1 MKLAGDE
8 LEAGHGAVFVMAE
21 DAKADE
27 IATKIRRLSNLKQ
40 YDGQIL
46 RAQCVRASNRL
57 GFGAALMTA
66 LGARDPVHGLRPR
79 GASRHLHK
87 GQLPLRR
94 RRPQTDLPRNL

>member
-1 MKLAGDE
+1 MISRTNGNLLSPGRGRSWRRRLISALGDRGVDIKLMKLAGDE
-8 LEAGHGAVFVMAE
+8 LRAGHGAVFVMAE

-27 IATKIRRLSNLKQ
+27 IATKFRRLSNLKQ

-66 LGARDPVHGLRPR
+66 L
-79 GASRHLHK
+79 
-87 GQLPLRR
+87 
-94 RRPQTDLPRNL
+94 